1 MKKALSLLL
10 SLLMVCSLVACGG
23 GKTEEPAASTDA
35 SAEAAKKVESMVY
48 STATTDNEYLINVAQ
63 GCQKFCDENGIKF
76 EFIGLHLRRCRAVFS
91 DGKLHGKG
99 R

>member
-48 STATTDNEYLINVAQ
+48 LTATTDNEYFINVAQ
-63 GCQKFCDENGIKF
+63 GCQKF
-76 EFIGLHLRRCRAVFS
+76 
-91 DGKLHGKG
+91 
-99 R
+99 